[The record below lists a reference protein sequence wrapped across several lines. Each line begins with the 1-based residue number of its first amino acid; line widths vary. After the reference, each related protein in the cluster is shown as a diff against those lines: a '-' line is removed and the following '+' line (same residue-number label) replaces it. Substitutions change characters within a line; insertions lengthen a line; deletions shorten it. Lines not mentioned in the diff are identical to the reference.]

1 MAPRGIVGVVRRRP
15 PRMRAPVLLA
25 SRRALAAMAEGP
37 LARTI
42 RTKLS
47 AALQPT
53 HLQVLDDSPR
63 HGGPPG
69 AESHFSVVVVSGRFA
84 GLSPLQR
91 HRLVHAALSAE
102 LAGPL
107 HAIAIVA
114 RTPQQWDS
122 DPRVPPRPPCMGGSK
137 HEQDAAAHGE
147 Q

>member
-1 MAPRGIVGVVRRRP
+1 MRGP
-15 PRMRAPVLLA
+15 LLA
-25 SRRALAAMAEGP
+25 AAAAAMGGPGGP

-42 RTKLS
+42 RAKLT

-53 HLQVLDDSPR
+53 HLEVRDDSPR

-69 AESHFSVVVVSGRFA
+69 AETHFGVLVVSALFA

-91 HRLVHAALSAE
+91 HRLVHEALRAE

-107 HAIAIVA
+107 HALQVTA
-114 RTPQQWDS
+114 RTPEQWQS
-122 DPRVPPRPPCMGGSK
+122 DPQNPPAPPCLGGSK
-137 HEQDAAAHGE
+137 REKRRGAGQEEEEEAAGK